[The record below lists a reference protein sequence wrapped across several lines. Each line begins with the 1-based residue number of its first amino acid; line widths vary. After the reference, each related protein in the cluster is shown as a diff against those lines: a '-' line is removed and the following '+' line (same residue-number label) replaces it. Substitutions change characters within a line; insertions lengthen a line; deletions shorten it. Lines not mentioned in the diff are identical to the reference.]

1 MNKFLNGL
9 LGSSSSSEITFS
21 SSFGCLLS
29 AIFLSKT
36 SESIKVNLF
45 IKFLTNSIFSFSLY
59 FTSFDVISDLE
70 LYVKS
75 LGP

>member
-9 LGSSSSSEITFS
+9 LGSSSSEITFS

-45 IKFLTNSIFSFSLY
+45 IKFFINSIFSYSLY
-59 FTSFDVISDLE
+59 LTSFDVISDLE